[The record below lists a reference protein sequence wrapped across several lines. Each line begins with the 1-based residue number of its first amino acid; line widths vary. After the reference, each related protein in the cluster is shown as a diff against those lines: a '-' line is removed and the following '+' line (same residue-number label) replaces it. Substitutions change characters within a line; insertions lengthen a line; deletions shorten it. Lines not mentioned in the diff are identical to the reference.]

1 MDAGRPPVADRAGQ
15 LDGMGLICR
24 DTHGSGATSLTRL
37 DSFIRRLTAQRAC
50 LDAAIALVGNRA
62 GSVLEM
68 GLGNGRS
75 FDHLRARM
83 PGRRIVVIERD
94 PKPHPACMPCGADL
108 VVGTFEDVL
117 PRALECLPHDLV
129 LVHADI
135 GTGDDVRNARLAAL
149 VAGHLSTFLPD
160 DCIVVSDQAFSGNCF
175 ETLPVPEGI
184 EVGRYHLYR
193 VTSPGHDHI
202 MMAAAS

>member
-1 MDAGRPPVADRAGQ
+1 M
-15 LDGMGLICR
+15 
-24 DTHGSGATSLTRL
+24 TRL

-50 LDAAIALVGNRA
+50 LEAAIVLLGDRP

-75 FDHLRARM
+75 FDHLRTRL

-94 PKPHPACMPCGADL
+94 PKPHPACMPAGADL
-108 VVGTFEDVL
+108 VVGTFEEIL
-117 PRALECLPHDLV
+117 PQADRRLPGDLV

-135 GTGDDVRNARLAAL
+135 GTGDEQRNARLARL
-149 VAGHLSTFLPD
+149 VASHLEKFLPD
-160 DCIVVSDQAFSGNCF
+160 GCVVVSDQALPSERL
-175 ETLPVPEGI
+175 ETLPVPEGV

-193 VTSPGHDHI
+193 VTSRDRDHI
-202 MMAAAS
+202 MVGAAP